1 MQVPALSVFNLCP
14 GAWGFACVVAFCV
27 WYADPDARYNPQH
40 QSQLRSLSGIMT
52 FDKPLFSFLM
62 SCFGGTSFA
71 GMLIRFQQQPFAV
84 ILTLVLFWALL
95 GLLCFDVRDHRTLHF
110 TFFFAFMASGA
121 TLTHVA
127 DPRDVSVVACDIVL
141 ALFFGVLLINLAL
154 VGNAAPIMTIQ
165 ALCEI
170 LWAAVFSAW
179 VVNQAAT
186 E

>member
-1 MQVPALSVFNLCP
+1 MQMPVLLIFNLCP

-27 WYADPDARYNPQH
+27 WYSDSEARYNPQH

-62 SCFGGTSFA
+62 SCFGGTSIA
-71 GMLIRFQQQPFAV
+71 GMLIRFQQQPPA
-84 ILTLVLFWALL
+84 IALTLMLFWAFI
-95 GLLCFDVRDHRTLHF
+95 GLLCFDVRDYWALHF
-110 TFFFAFMASGA
+110 AFLLVFMASGA
-121 TLTHVA
+121 ALTHVV
-127 DPRDVSVVACDIVL
+127 DPRNVSVLLCDL
-141 ALFFGVLLINLAL
+141 TLMLFVGVLFINLAV

-170 LWAAVFSAW
+170 LWVTVFGVW
-179 VVNQAAT
+179 VVNQAAA